1 MAKTLRSTILCV
13 AVSFLGSS
21 ISLAQ
26 SVSWPFPSLQK
37 PTCETMPSAPPVHIP
52 ANNTATKWPVV
63 NNGAWNNP
71 STWNG
76 GTVPTNMD
84 IVCIPAN
91 VTVRVTNPTYEATN
105 VCPVPASQTNNSPR
119 LFIFVCGTINF
130 SSGGKLHLGCMSAL
144 QIFTGGLVVSA
155 QGNSDL
161 IRIGTKEV
169 WRENNSSINGP
180 FFINDGC
187 GTSPLGCQGA
197 GVLPVEF
204 GSFYVNQRTPC
215 QVELNW
221 TTLTELN
228 VAYFVTERSQDGTN
242 WHALGK
248 IAANGQ
254 SNTTTPYR
262 FNDMQAPAG
271 AVFYRLRQVDTDGR
285 FYFSDVVRISIAQTK
300 GMQLFPNPVGATA
313 TLFSPG
319 GFSSTQSIQIFGAN
333 GNLVQTI
340 PGRPGNSISWSTEKL
355 NTGIYT
361 IRVIENGQLQ
371 SQTRMLKQ

>member
-1 MAKTLRSTILCV
+1 MAKTLRFTLLCI
-13 AVSFLGSS
+13 AVSLWGSLH
-21 ISLAQ
+21 SLAQ
-26 SVSWPFPSLQK
+26 SASWPFPSLQK
-37 PTCETMPSAPPVHIP
+37 PTCEKMPTAPPVHIP

-63 NNGAWNNP
+63 NNGAWNDA

-105 VCPVPASQTNNSPR
+105 VCPVPVSETNNSPR

-130 SSGGKLHLGCMSAL
+130 SNGGKLHLGCMSAI
-144 QIFTGGLVVSA
+144 QIYTGGLVVSA

-169 WRENNSSINGP
+169 WRDNNSSINGP
-180 FFINDGC
+180 YFISDGC
-187 GTSPLGCQGA
+187 GTNPLGCQGA

-204 GSFYVNQRTPC
+204 GSFDVYQRAPQ
-215 QVELNW
+215 QVELKW
-221 TTLTELN
+221 TTFTELN

-242 WHALGK
+242 WYPLGT

-254 SNTTTPYR
+254 SNTTASYR
-262 FNDMQAPAG
+262 FNDMQAPIG
-271 AVFYRLRQVDTDGR
+271 TVFYRLRQVDKDGR
-285 FYFSDVVRISIAQTK
+285 FFFSDVVRISIAQTK
-300 GMQLFPNPVGATA
+300 GIQLFPNPVGGTA

-319 GFSSTQSIQIFGAN
+319 GFSSNQSIQIFGAN

-340 PGRPGNSISWSTEKL
+340 PGRAGNSISWSTEKL
-355 NTGIYT
+355 STGIYT
-361 IRVIENGQLQ
+361 IRVIENGHLL